1 GLDMA
6 VMDVL
11 DASVAWH
18 AQYDPDDRHQ
28 WAAQILAHHWPD
40 VPNHGDIT
48 AADWSSVEPVDI
60 LTAGFPCQDLSL
72 AGKRAGMREGN
83 RPGLWFHVARAIE
96 TLRPRLVVIENV
108 PGILTSAADGD
119 LESCPWCLGDAGGE
133 PPLRALGAVLADLA
147 RLGFDAEWTSL
158 GAADVGA
165 PHRRRRVFL
174 IAWPADAPGAG
185 LEAAR
190 EGRPGGA
197 VPAEDADGAARGQ
210 RRLAAPGQAPGGR
223 AWADARGRGRASAA
237 DAAGLGHGHAGQTG
251 LRGVPASALAGGAA
265 AAPDTGNVEPERR
278 GGPRELGGQAA
289 AEPRQEDERERAGD
303 AAVDRGPQAPDWG
316 PYAPAIARWARV
328 MMRPAPAP
336 TEPGRTGER
345 LSPAF
350 DEWMMGAPA
359 GHITG
364 VPGIPRTAQ
373 LKAAGNGVVVQ

>member
-1 GLDMA
+1 NCALGRFVQATYGGLDMA

-60 LTAGFPCQDLSL
+60 LTAGFPCQDLSV

-83 RPGLWFHVARAIE
+83 RSGLWFHVARAIE

-108 PGILTSAADGD
+108 PGILTSTADGD
-119 LESCPWCLGDAGGE
+119 MEPCPWCLGDTGGE

-174 IAWPADAPGAG
+174 IAWPAGA
-185 LEAAR
+185 A
-190 EGRPGGA
+190 EG
-197 VPAEDADGAARGQ
+197 ADLAARGQ
-210 RRLAAPGQAPGGR
+210 RRQPAPGQAPGGR
-223 AWADARGRGRASAA
+223 ARADARGQGRA
-237 DAAGLGHGHAGQTG
+237 
-251 LRGVPASALAGGAA
+251 P
-265 AAPDTGNVEPERR
+265 APDAESVGRGEGRPEPARLVGGPDAPER
-278 GGPRELGGQAA
+278 G
-289 AEPRQEDERERAGD
+289 
-303 AAVDRGPQAPDWG
+303 
-316 PYAPAIARWARV
+316 
-328 MMRPAPAP
+328 RPAPAD
-336 TEPGRTGER
+336 TDRAGALAELDREPHRPEA
-345 LSPAF
+345 L
-350 DEWMMGAPA
+350 D
-359 GHITG
+359 
-364 VPGIPRTAQ
+364 
-373 LKAAGNGVVVQ
+373 K